1 MGVRWQS
8 ESENSM
14 NGVGTVLS
22 GRHRHQGFTQGLRE
36 YGSIVRPGWRRRAWP
51 DQWPR
56 LYPSQRQRFGLQ
68 QNASTIQVRRR
79 TQNTLTAICPL
90 VDGLVIGP
98 RLFARKV
105 QEWGQV
111 ATGLSLQEIVEVANR
126 I

>member
-1 MGVRWQS
+1 MGVRGQS

-14 NGVGTVLS
+14 NRVGTVLS
-22 GRHRHQGFTQGLRE
+22 GRHRHQGFTQGFRE
-36 YGSIVRPGWRRRAWP
+36 YGSVVRPGWRRHAWP
-51 DQWPR
+51 DQCSR

-68 QNASTIQVRRR
+68 QNASTSQVRGR
-79 TQNTLTAICPL
+79 TRNTLTGICPL
-90 VDGLVIGP
+90 VDGLVIQA
-98 RLFARKV
+98 RLFVRIV